1 MSSQS
6 ITKEIVTFDV
16 RNVGGIDQTSVELRP
31 GVNILSGE
39 NATNR
44 TSFLRAVMAALGSD
58 NVSIK
63 GDAEEAEIEFNFQG
77 ATFQRTLKRIN
88 GDIAASGNPYMDDI
102 ELAELFAFL
111 LESNEARQAV
121 AKGDNLRDIIMSPV
135 DLGEIHSEI
144 ARLESKKRRLD
155 EEIEAIEDKKGE
167 IPDLESK
174 RSHLET
180 KIAEIKEEL
189 SVKKEEIENADV
201 DVETKREEQAEVED
215 KFEQLQEVRSD
226 LEDVRYEIDTEQMT
240 IQSLEEELADLDSEL
255 DQFSDKDS
263 DNLQEIESEIQ
274 KLRKKKQQVESNIS
288 SLQSTIQFNEEMLES
303 SRTDL
308 SSALSPES
316 SGSVTD
322 KLLSDNK
329 LTCWTCGSVVQEN
342 KIEQTLSELN
352 SHRKEQFKKKREL
365 DKNLEE
371 LKDKKNSINQQR
383 QQREKIERRHTEV
396 KKELEQSE
404 DQLEKLREQR
414 TDLRTQVEDLE
425 TEIESLESE
434 QFDEI
439 LSLHREAN
447 ELEYE
452 LGQNENNLESVEA
465 KISKIEERIK
475 EQSELKSERSKAEEE
490 LSELR
495 TRVEQLEKSSV
506 KEFNEH
512 MDEVLAQLEYE
523 NIDRIWIERVRR
535 EVREGREKNIKT
547 FFDLHVIRST
557 SSGTTYED
565 TVDHLSESEREV
577 TGLVFALA
585 GYLIHEVYDETP
597 FMLLDS
603 LEAIDSER
611 IAKLVDYFS
620 EYAEFL
626 VVALLPED
634 ANSLS
639 ESYHQIKMK

>member
-6 ITKEIVTFDV
+6 ITKELVTFDV